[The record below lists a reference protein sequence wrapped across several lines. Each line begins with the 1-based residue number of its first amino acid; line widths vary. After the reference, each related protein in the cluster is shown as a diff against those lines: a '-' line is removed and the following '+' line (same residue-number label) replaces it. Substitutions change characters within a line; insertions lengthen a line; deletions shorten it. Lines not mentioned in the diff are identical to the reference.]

1 MVGPETEPAPPA
13 PQEDPRQ
20 KGRFTLKAGT
30 TLRQHAARGTIV
42 NAVFNSGITILGFLK
57 GFILAAFLA
66 PSDYGIWGILLIS
79 LGTLAWLKQVGISD
93 KYIQQ
98 DEADQEAAFQ
108 KAFTME
114 LVVNGILL
122 AVLLVA
128 VPLMALVYGR
138 PELLAPGFAL
148 CALVPAGQLQV
159 PFWVLYRRLEFRRQR
174 LLQAIDPLIAFAAS
188 VALAI
193 AGAGYWAFIL
203 GALAGSWAG
212 ALVALRTSPYPL
224 KLRYDRGTLRSYAQ
238 FSAPLFVASV
248 GGIVVAQGSIF
259 FGEHA
264 AGLVAAGAITLA
276 AQIFQLAQ
284 RVDDVITST
293 LYPVIASVRDRRE
306 VLYETFEKSNRL
318 ALMWA
323 MPFGIGL
330 ALFASDLVSFVIGD
344 EWQPAVHVLQATGVA
359 AAVSQL
365 GFNWTSYCRA
375 LNNTRPIAV
384 NAIAVV
390 IGFLAINVPLLYWLE
405 LDGYAIGVLVM
416 VAINLVTRSIY
427 LARLFSGFGMAR
439 HAIRAVAPSLPA
451 AGLVLLVRAA
461 DSGTHRSAW
470 IALLEIAV
478 FGIATAASTW
488 LFERDL
494 IREAVGYVR
503 RGSPAAPAAT

>member
-13 PQEDPRQ
+13 PLDEASRE
-20 KGRFTLKAGT
+20 GRFTLRAGT
-30 TLRQHAARGTIV
+30 TLRQHAARGTVV
-42 NAVFNSGITILGFLK
+42 NAIFNSTITILGFLK
-57 GFILAAFLA
+57 GFVLAAFLA
-66 PSDYGIWGILLIS
+66 PSDYGVWGILLIS

-98 DEADQEAAFQ
+98 DEADQERAFQ

-114 LVVNGILL
+114 LVVNGLL
-122 AVLLVA
+122 LVLLLIA
-128 VPLMALVYGR
+128 VPVMALVYGR

-159 PFWVLYRRLEFRRQR
+159 PFWVMYRRLEFRRQR

-193 AGAGYWAFIL
+193 AGAGYWSFIL
-203 GALAGSWAG
+203 GALAGAWAG
-212 ALVALRTSPYPL
+212 AIVALRNSPYPL
-224 KLRYDRGTLRSYAQ
+224 RLRYDPGTLRSYAG
-238 FSAPLFVASV
+238 FSAPLFIASI

-284 RVDDVITST
+284 RVDDVVTST
-293 LYPVIASVRDRRE
+293 LYPVICSVRDRRD
-306 VLYETFEKSNRL
+306 VLFETFEKSNRL

-323 MPFGIGL
+323 MPFGLGL
-330 ALFASDLVSFVIGD
+330 ALFADDLVSFVIGN
-344 EWQPAVHVLQATGVA
+344 EWRPAVHVLQATGLA
-359 AAVSQL
+359 AAISQL

-375 LNNTRPIAV
+375 LDDTRPIAV
-384 NAIAVV
+384 NAAAVVVGFIAV
-390 IGFLAINVPLLYWLE
+390 NVPLLYWLK

-416 VAINLVTRSIY
+416 VTINLITRSIY
-427 LARLFSGFGMAR
+427 LARLFAGFGMAR
-439 HAIRAVAPSLPA
+439 HAARAVAPAVPGVAVVLLMRAAESGHHRT
-451 AGLVLLVRAA
+451 AGLAALEVVVYGLV
-461 DSGTHRSAW
+461 T
-470 IALLEIAV
+470 V
-478 FGIATAASTW
+478 ASTW

-494 IREAVGYVR
+494 IREAVGYLGR
-503 RGSPAAPAAT
+503 RNAGAVAA